1 MNLLLRVLLLATLL
15 LGSGCASLS
24 NAERER
30 AAGIALQARSHV
42 VDCDKPDRC
51 ALDSPLRALGGKAFS
66 ESTQAAPRHYATI
79 LDEGETTLV
88 ARLNLIRSATRS
100 IDLQTYIFDKD
111 DSARL
116 VLDELLAAARRGV
129 KVRVLIDQLSAISDL
144 EILAALASS
153 HQNFELRVYNPT
165 FGKAKLNYADYAGS
179 VLCCFR
185 RFNQRMHNKLLV
197 IDDALGVV
205 GGRNYQDDYYDWDSE
220 YNFRDRDVVVAG
232 PVARGMAANF
242 EAFWHAPRSVP
253 AERLNDVGRT
263 LLNQGAPPM
272 PPADYRR
279 PDRVGQV
286 LEEAVDPAYIQRMF
300 VDPAFRVGPV
310 RYVADLPRKHRHET
324 PAQPANGQ
332 HVTEPQLDSLIAGA
346 KTEVL
351 LQTPYLVLSK
361 PARELFE
368 TLRKREQPPRVVV
381 STNSL
386 AATDN
391 PIVYALSYKYKR
403 RNLRELGFNIY
414 EYKPFPLDAPVDYR
428 NLVPAPLATV
438 PRSSD
443 RSSSLIGGS
452 AAGSNARRGGS
463 SGSSGSN
470 NNRRNVADPADAAVD
485 QATDEGAEGEAG
497 GEAAAQDQADA
508 PASRPQPTPGPA
520 AHRQTDGSVVE
531 RRVLRAETRPSFL
544 GTKAVNKPLP
554 VTRSGARMGLHAK
567 SLVVDRRIGVIGTHN
582 FDPRSENYNTEGAV
596 IIEDP
601 AFAEALAQSILRDI
615 HPKNSWVVAPRAK
628 PPVLSGLNYSV
639 GKASEALP
647 LMDFWPWRYATD
659 YEFQP
664 GPDCPTP
671 LRRQDPDFH
680 ACYTAVGDFPE
691 VNVGPKWLLVRML
704 TAFGAGL
711 VPIL

>member
-1 MNLLLRVLLLATLL
+1 MNPVLRVLVLATLL

-24 NAERER
+24 NAQRDR
-30 AAGIALQARSHV
+30 AAGIAAQARSTV

-51 ALDSPLRALGGKAFS
+51 ALDSPLRALGGQAFS
-66 ESTQAAPRHYATI
+66 ESTEAAPRHYATI
-79 LDEGETTLV
+79 MDEGEVALV
-88 ARLNLIRSATRS
+88 ARINLIRSATRS

-116 VLDELLAAARRGV
+116 VLDELLGAARRGV

-144 EILAALASS
+144 QILGALASS

-165 FGKAKLNYADYAGS
+165 FGKARLNYADYAGS

-232 PVARGMAANF
+232 PEARGMAANF
-242 EAFWHAPRSVP
+242 DAFWHAPRSVP

-263 LLNQGAPPM
+263 LLKQGAPTM
-272 PPADYRR
+272 PPLDYRR
-279 PDRVGQV
+279 PDRVEQV
-286 LEEAVDPAYIQRMF
+286 IEEATDAEYVRRTF
-300 VDPAFRVGPV
+300 VDTAMPVASV
-310 RYVADLPRKHRHET
+310 RYVADLPRKHRRER
-324 PAQPANGQ
+324 ASQPANGQ
-332 HVTEPQLDSLIAGA
+332 HVTEPQLDGLISGA
-346 KTEVL
+346 QTEVL

-361 PARELFE
+361 PARQLFE
-368 TLRKREQPPRVVV
+368 ALRKREKPPRVVV
-381 STNSL
+381 SSNSL

-414 EYKPFPLDAPVDYR
+414 EFKPFPLDAPVDYR
-428 NLVPAPLATV
+428 NLVPAPLGEV
-438 PRSSD
+438 PSGDGR
-443 RSSSLIGGS
+443 RSSLIGGS
-452 AAGSNARRGGS
+452 AAGSNARG
-463 SGSSGSN
+463 SGSGKS
-470 NNRRNVADPADAAVD
+470 NRRSDGVAVQPAPVPTVSETASGAAADPDRRQAV
-485 QATDEGAEGEAG
+485 AG
-497 GEAAAQDQADA
+497 SA
-508 PASRPQPTPGPA
+508 
-520 AHRQTDGSVVE
+520 VE

-596 IIEDP
+596 IIDDP
-601 AFAEALAQSILRDI
+601 VFAEALAQSILRDI
-615 HPKNSWVVAPRAK
+615 HPKNSWTVAPRTK

-647 LMDFWPWRYATD
+647 VLDFWPWRYATD

-664 GPDCPTP
+664 GPDCPEP
-671 LRRQDPDFH
+671 LKRQDAGFH

>member
-1 MNLLLRVLLLATLL
+1 LVLATLL

-30 AAGIALQARSHV
+30 AAGIAVQARSTV
-42 VDCDKPDRC
+42 VDCDQPDRC
-51 ALDSPLRALGGKAFS
+51 ALDSPLRALGGRAFA
-66 ESTQAAPRHYATI
+66 ESHAGQPRHYATI
-79 LDEGETTLV
+79 LDEGEVSLV

-116 VLDELLAAARRGV
+116 VLDELQAAARRGV

-144 EILAALASS
+144 EILGALSGS
-153 HQNFELRVYNPT
+153 HANFELRVYNPT
-165 FGKAKLNYADYAGS
+165 FGKARLNYFDYAAS

-197 IDDALGVV
+197 VDDALGVV

-220 YNFRDRDVVVAG
+220 YNFRDRDVIVAG
-232 PVARGMAANF
+232 PEVREMAANF
-242 EAFWHAPRSVP
+242 DAFWRAPRSVP

-263 LLNQGAPPM
+263 LLRQGVPVM
-272 PPADYRR
+272 PPADFRR
-279 PDRVGQV
+279 PERVERV
-286 LEEAVDPAYIQRMF
+286 SEEADDPDYVRRTF
-300 VDPAFRVGPV
+300 VDTALPV
-310 RYVADLPRKHRHET
+310 ASVQYVADLPRKHRRER
-324 PAQPANGQ
+324 ASQPANGQ
-332 HVTEPQLDSLIAGA
+332 HVTEPQLDALIASA
-346 KTEVL
+346 QTEVL

-361 PARELFE
+361 PAQRLFRD
-368 TLRKREQPPRVVV
+368 LRKREHAPRVVV
-381 STNSL
+381 SSNSL

-414 EYKPFPLDAPVDYR
+414 EFKPFPLDAPVDYR
-428 NLVPAPLATV
+428 NLLPAPLGTEA
-438 PRSSD
+438 PPSQGKRSS
-443 RSSSLIGGS
+443 LLGGS
-452 AAGSNARRGGS
+452 AAGSNARG
-463 SGSSGSN
+463 SGS
-470 NNRRNVADPADAAVD
+470 ADARRGRDAGSDVD
-485 QATDEGAEGEAG
+485 SGRDAQAT
-497 GEAAAQDQADA
+497 
-508 PASRPQPTPGPA
+508 RQPTPGPA
-520 AHRQTDGSVVE
+520 ARRRTDGSVVE

-554 VTRSGARMGLHAK
+554 VTRKGARMGLHAK
-567 SLVVDRRIGVIGTHN
+567 SMVVDRRIGVIGTHN

-596 IIEDP
+596 IIDDP
-601 AFAEALAQSILRDI
+601 VFAEALAQSILRDI
-615 HPKNSWVVAPRAK
+615 HPQNSWVVAPRAK

-647 LMDFWPWRYATD
+647 VLDFWPWRYATD

-664 GPDCPTP
+664 GPECPEP
-671 LRRQDPDFH
+671 LKRQDPAFH
-680 ACYTAVGDFPE
+680 TCYVAVGDFPE

>member
-1 MNLLLRVLLLATLL
+1 MNPLLRLLVLATLL

-24 NAERER
+24 NAERDR
-30 AAGIALQARSHV
+30 AAGIAVQARSTV
-42 VDCDKPDRC
+42 VDCAQPDRC
-51 ALDSPLRALGGKAFS
+51 ALDSPLRALGGRAFA
-66 ESTQAAPRHYATI
+66 ESHAGQPRHYATI
-79 LDEGETTLV
+79 LDEGEVSLV

-116 VLDELLAAARRGV
+116 VLDELQAAARRGI

-144 EILAALASS
+144 EILGALSGS
-153 HQNFELRVYNPT
+153 HANFELRVYNPT
-165 FGKAKLNYADYAGS
+165 FGKARLNYFDYAAS
-179 VLCCFR
+179 VVCCFR

-197 IDDALGVV
+197 VDDALGVV

-220 YNFRDRDVVVAG
+220 YNFRDRDVIVAG
-232 PVARGMAANF
+232 PEVREMAANF
-242 EAFWHAPRSVP
+242 DAFWRAPRSVP

-263 LLNQGAPPM
+263 LLRQGVPTM
-272 PPADYRR
+272 PPADFRR
-279 PDRVGQV
+279 PERVERV
-286 LEEAVDPAYIQRMF
+286 SEEADDPDYVRRTF
-300 VDPAFRVGPV
+300 VDTALPV
-310 RYVADLPRKHRHET
+310 ASVQYVADLPRKHRRER
-324 PAQPANGQ
+324 ASQPANGQ
-332 HVTEPQLDSLIAGA
+332 HVTEPQLDALIASA
-346 KTEVL
+346 QSEVL

-361 PARELFE
+361 PAQRLFRD
-368 TLRKREQPPRVVV
+368 LRKREQAPRVVV

-414 EYKPFPLDAPVDYR
+414 EFKPFPLDAPVDYR
-428 NLVPAPLATV
+428 NLLPAPLGSEA
-438 PRSSD
+438 PPSQGKRSS
-443 RSSSLIGGS
+443 LLGGS
-452 AAGSNARRGGS
+452 AAGSNARGGS
-463 SGSSGSN
+463 DGRASDGPRRGNADRNSASG
-470 NNRRNVADPADAAVD
+470 RRR
-485 QATDEGAEGEAG
+485 
-497 GEAAAQDQADA
+497 
-508 PASRPQPTPGPA
+508 S
-520 AHRQTDGSVVE
+520 TDGSEVE

-554 VTRSGARMGLHAK
+554 VTRKGARMGLHAK
-567 SLVVDRRIGVIGTHN
+567 SMVVDRRIGVIGTHN

-596 IIEDP
+596 IIDDP
-601 AFAEALAQSILRDI
+601 VFAEALAQSILRDI
-615 HPKNSWVVAPRAK
+615 HPQNSWVVAPRAK

-647 LMDFWPWRYATD
+647 VLDFWPWRYATD

-664 GPDCPTP
+664 GPECPDP
-671 LRRQDPDFH
+671 LKRQDPAFH
-680 ACYTAVGDFPE
+680 ACYVAVGDFPE

>member
-1 MNLLLRVLLLATLL
+1 MNSLLRVLLLATLL

-24 NAERER
+24 HAERDR
-30 AAGIALQARSHV
+30 AAGIASQARSQV

-51 ALDSPLRALGGKAFS
+51 ALDSPLRALAGDAFS
-66 ESTQAAPRHYATI
+66 QSTQAAPRHYATI

-116 VLDELLAAARRGV
+116 VLDELQAAARRGI

-144 EILAALASS
+144 EILGALSGS
-153 HQNFELRVYNPT
+153 HANFELRVYNPT
-165 FGKAKLNYADYAGS
+165 FGKARLNYFDYAAS
-179 VLCCFR
+179 VVCCFR

-197 IDDALGVV
+197 VDDALGVV

-220 YNFRDRDVVVAG
+220 YNFRDRDVIVAG
-232 PVARGMAANF
+232 PEVREMAANF
-242 EAFWHAPRSVP
+242 DAFWRAPRSVP

-263 LLNQGAPPM
+263 LLRQGVPTM
-272 PPADYRR
+272 PPADFRR
-279 PDRVGQV
+279 PERVERV
-286 LEEAVDPAYIQRMF
+286 SEEADDPDYVRRTF
-300 VDPAFRVGPV
+300 VDTALPV
-310 RYVADLPRKHRHET
+310 ASVQYVADLPRKHRRER
-324 PAQPANGQ
+324 ASQPANGQ
-332 HVTEPQLDSLIAGA
+332 HVTEPQLDALIASA
-346 KTEVL
+346 QSEVL

-361 PARELFE
+361 PAQRLFRD
-368 TLRKREQPPRVVV
+368 LRKREQAPRVVV

-414 EYKPFPLDAPVDYR
+414 EFKPFPLDAPVDYR
-428 NLVPAPLATV
+428 NLLPAPLGSEA
-438 PRSSD
+438 PPSQGKRSS
-443 RSSSLIGGS
+443 LLGGS
-452 AAGSNARRGGS
+452 AAGSNARGGS
-463 SGSSGSN
+463 DGRASDGPRRGNADRNSASG
-470 NNRRNVADPADAAVD
+470 RRR
-485 QATDEGAEGEAG
+485 
-497 GEAAAQDQADA
+497 
-508 PASRPQPTPGPA
+508 S
-520 AHRQTDGSVVE
+520 TDGSEVE

-554 VTRSGARMGLHAK
+554 VTRKGARMGLHAK
-567 SLVVDRRIGVIGTHN
+567 SMVVDRRIGVIGTHN

-647 LMDFWPWRYATD
+647 LLDFWPWRYATD

-664 GPDCPTP
+664 GPDCPEP
-671 LRRQDPDFH
+671 LRRQDPAFH
-680 ACYTAVGDFPE
+680 SCYVAVGDFPE

>member
-1 MNLLLRVLLLATLL
+1 VNPLLRLLVLATLL

-30 AAGIALQARSHV
+30 AAGIAVQARSTV
-42 VDCDKPDRC
+42 VDCDQPDRC
-51 ALDSPLRALGGKAFS
+51 ALDSPLRALGGRAFA
-66 ESTQAAPRHYATI
+66 ESHAGQPRHYATI
-79 LDEGETTLV
+79 LDEGEVSLV

-116 VLDELLAAARRGV
+116 VLDELQAAARRGV

-144 EILAALASS
+144 EILGALSGS
-153 HQNFELRVYNPT
+153 HANFELRVYNPT
-165 FGKAKLNYADYAGS
+165 FGKARLNYFDYAAS

-197 IDDALGVV
+197 VDDALGVV

-220 YNFRDRDVVVAG
+220 YNFRDRDVIVAG
-232 PVARGMAANF
+232 PEVREMAANF
-242 EAFWHAPRSVP
+242 DAFWRAPRSVP

-263 LLNQGAPPM
+263 LLRQGVPVM
-272 PPADYRR
+272 PPADFRR
-279 PDRVGQV
+279 PERVERV
-286 LEEAVDPAYIQRMF
+286 SEEADDPDYVRRTF
-300 VDPAFRVGPV
+300 VDTALPV
-310 RYVADLPRKHRHET
+310 ASVQYVADLPRKHRRER
-324 PAQPANGQ
+324 ASQPANGQ
-332 HVTEPQLDSLIAGA
+332 HVTEPQLDALIASA
-346 KTEVL
+346 QTEVL

-361 PARELFE
+361 PAQRLFRD
-368 TLRKREQPPRVVV
+368 LRKREHAPRVVV
-381 STNSL
+381 SSNSL

-414 EYKPFPLDAPVDYR
+414 EFKPFPLDAPVDYR
-428 NLVPAPLATV
+428 NLLPAPLGTEA
-438 PRSSD
+438 PPSQGKRSS
-443 RSSSLIGGS
+443 LLGGS
-452 AAGSNARRGGS
+452 AAGSNARG
-463 SGSSGSN
+463 SGS
-470 NNRRNVADPADAAVD
+470 ADARRGRVAGSDVD
-485 QATDEGAEGEAG
+485 SGRDAQAT
-497 GEAAAQDQADA
+497 
-508 PASRPQPTPGPA
+508 RQPTPGPA
-520 AHRQTDGSVVE
+520 ARRRTDGSVVE

-554 VTRSGARMGLHAK
+554 VTRKGARMGLHAK
-567 SLVVDRRIGVIGTHN
+567 SMVVDRRIGVIGTHN

-596 IIEDP
+596 IIDDP
-601 AFAEALAQSILRDI
+601 VFAEALAQSILRDI
-615 HPKNSWVVAPRAK
+615 HPQNSWVVAPRAK

-647 LMDFWPWRYATD
+647 VLDFWPWRYATD

-664 GPDCPTP
+664 GPECPEP
-671 LRRQDPDFH
+671 LKRQDPAFH
-680 ACYTAVGDFPE
+680 TCYVAVGDFPE